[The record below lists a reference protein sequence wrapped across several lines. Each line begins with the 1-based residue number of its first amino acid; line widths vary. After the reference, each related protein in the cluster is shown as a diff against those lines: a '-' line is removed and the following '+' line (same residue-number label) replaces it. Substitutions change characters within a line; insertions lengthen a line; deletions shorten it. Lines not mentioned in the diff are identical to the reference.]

1 MELIPLPPIVQKL
14 LSDLRAVPRLVAH
27 LTLVHDTASV
37 LLASFVRRFPELEV
51 DREVVLLG
59 AALHDVGKSRV
70 HRELVQPGHE
80 HEAVGETIL
89 LERGINARI
98 AALARTHGDVL
109 SHSPK
114 LDEYLVVL
122 ADKLWKA
129 KRDEPLEAAF
139 VRVVAEATGEEAWAV
154 FDWFDDL
161 ACRITAN
168 ADERL
173 RWQAQHPVA
182 AAKEDDNE

>member
-1 MELIPLPPIVQKL
+1 M
-14 LSDLRAVPRLVAH
+14 
-27 LTLVHDTASV
+27 
-37 LLASFVRRFPELEV
+37 
-51 DREVVLLG
+51 
-59 AALHDVGKSRV
+59 
-70 HRELVQPGHE
+70 
-80 HEAVGETIL
+80 GETIL

-139 VRVVAEATGEEAWAV
+139 VRVVAEATGEEAWVV

-173 RWQAQHPVA
+173 
-182 AAKEDDNE
+182 